1 MSVREIADD
10 KKTAPLESLQRMIPI
25 ESTRTLLSAL
35 PLGSVSVTRVCKPLV
50 EVCEHPRYRNR
61 TNMNAFYPID
71 ISDVNLFFWGIAFL
85 LCPNFGRT
93 SYRNQDL

>member
-71 ISDVNLFFWGIAFL
+71 ISDVNLFF
-85 LCPNFGRT
+85 
-93 SYRNQDL
+93 